1 MQGYDFDKVTDRRGS
16 GCFKYDALKHL
27 YGRDDLISLWVADM
41 DFEIAPCIRKALSKR
56 LEHGIFGY
64 NFRLPDYY
72 DAIKNWAKKRYDWE
86 LSSEWIIST
95 PGVVP
100 AICLAVL
107 ALTQP
112 KDRVLIQTP
121 VYRPFFNAVTD
132 HDRCLITNAL
142 IYENNGYSLDFDD
155 FERKI
160 KQASLFILC
169 NPHNPVGKV
178 WRKEELAFM
187 TELCARYG
195 VPIVSDEIHADIIYP
210 GNTFTSIGAM
220 ETSSENAIVCLS
232 PAKTFNIAGLSSA
245 CIVIRNPRLRKK
257 ISDLNEHL
265 HLYLGNS
272 FGVEA
277 VKAAYNCGEKWLEEL
292 LLYLDTNRR
301 LLIDFFRSEL
311 PMLGLVPPQGTY
323 LAWIDFSELGMDD
336 NALFDFLTNKALLAL
351 DPGRKFGVDGS
362 GFSRL
367 NFGCR
372 RSVLEE
378 ALERLKTAIME
389 YSG

>member
-1 MQGYDFDKVTDRRGS
+1 MQGYDFDKVIDRRGS
-16 GCFKYDALKHL
+16 GCFKYDALKPL
-27 YGRDDLISLWVADM
+27 YGREDLLSLWVADM
-41 DFEIAPCIRKALSKR
+41 DFEVAPCIRDALARK
-56 LEHGIFGY
+56 LEHGVFGY

-72 DAIKNWAKKRYDWE
+72 SAIRDWVRRRYQWE
-86 LSSEWIIST
+86 ISDEWIVST

-100 AICLAVL
+100 AINLAVL
-107 ALTQP
+107 ALTKP
-112 KDRVLIQTP
+112 TDRILIQTP

-132 HDRCLITNAL
+132 HDRCLLTNTL
-142 IYENNGYSLDFDD
+142 IYENNQYKLDFDD

-169 NPHNPVGKV
+169 SPHNPIGKV
-178 WRKEELAFM
+178 WSREELEFM
-187 TELCARYG
+187 LELCARHG
-195 VPIVSDEIHADIIYP
+195 VPVISDEIHADIIYP
-210 GNTFTSIGAM
+210 GHEFVSTGALSKNV
-220 ETSSENAIVCLS
+220 ESVISCLS
-232 PAKTFNIAGLSSA
+232 PAKSFNIAGLSSA
-245 CIVIRNPRLRKK
+245 SVVIRNPRLRKK

-265 HLYLGNS
+265 HLYLGNT

-277 VKAAYNCGEKWLEEL
+277 VKAAYNSGEEWLLEL
-292 LLYLDTNRR
+292 LKYLDGNRQY
-301 LLIDFFRSEL
+301 LQDFIGSEL
-311 PMLGLVPPQGTY
+311 PMLTMVPPQGSY

-336 NALFDFLTNKALLAL
+336 SALFDFLTNKAKIAL

-372 RSVLEE
+372 RAILEE
-378 ALERLKTAIME
+378 AMDNLKKAIME